1 MLRGKILSLAS
12 LHISMNLNKWLCEVE
27 SIETF
32 ISSYNSI
39 KKISREITVK
49 NTLRKPYAEKHF
61 LNWKETHNIYVYIYG

>member
-27 SIETF
+27 SIEKF

-39 KKISREITVK
+39 KKISHEITVK
-49 NTLRKPYAEKHF
+49 NTLRKP
-61 LNWKETHNIYVYIYG
+61 